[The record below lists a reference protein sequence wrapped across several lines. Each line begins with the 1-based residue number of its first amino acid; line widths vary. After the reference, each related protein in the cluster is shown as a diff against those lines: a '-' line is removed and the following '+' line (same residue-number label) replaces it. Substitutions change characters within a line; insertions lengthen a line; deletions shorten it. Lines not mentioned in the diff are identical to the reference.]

1 MAPTRGHHRR
11 ERPPTLELMEP
22 RNLLSFLAPSEFD
35 AGLATTRVA
44 VADVNGDGIPDLV
57 SASDQANGGLF
68 VLLGNG
74 DGSFRPAIESATG
87 FRASAPV
94 IADFNGDGIPDVAT
108 ASGVLSISL
117 GNGDGT
123 FKPPIFSSF
132 PVTVSQPAVGDLNG
146 DGIPDLVCVV
156 VSSSTGNDSAVV
168 LLGNGNGTFKPP
180 VYLAGGLGTDTVAIA
195 DVNGDGKSDLI
206 TATDL
211 GAVGVLLGNGDGTF
225 RPANFF
231 PAGQQP
237 VDIAVAD
244 FDGDG
249 HPDLVTANY
258 TVGGR
263 TVSVLLGSG
272 DGSFRLAGSYA
283 AGPFTT
289 AVAVGDFN
297 GDGRPDIVTANPT
310 GSVRE
315 DGTATV
321 LLGNGDGTFRV
332 MAPFAAGPG
341 VRAVTV
347 ADLNQDGTPDLV
359 APNHRGGPLTVLLG
373 NGNGTFRAP
382 VGLSVGPI
390 PESAILADLNGDGV
404 PDLVTA
410 NDMSSGTV
418 RVLLGNG
425 DGTYHSGVSYPAGA
439 YPDAVAAAD
448 VNGDGILDLLTPNS
462 STNSVSVLLGNGDGS
477 FQASRSFATGST
489 PVDLQ
494 AADVNGDGILDL
506 VTADLNASAG
516 GGAVSVLL
524 GNGDGTFRSPL
535 TYAVGAYPESVAVAD
550 VNGDGEPDLLV
561 AFEGNP
567 SLADGAVGIFFGNG
581 DGTFQPLRTVFAGPA
596 PVAVK
601 VADLN
606 GDGIPDLAVANY
618 TGPGNVSVLLGI
630 GDGTFQTP
638 QSYSAGFALNSLAVV
653 DVNGDGIPDLAAAD
667 SYGTV
672 SVLLGTGD
680 GYFLPALNYYGGP
693 DPACVVA
700 GDVNGDGWPD
710 LITTNPG
717 SGTISLLIN
726 AADWSPP
733 PSRGSPGRVTLH
745 HLPLDFRYLGAEG
758 ARPPDGRTAVPDSLL
773 SMAAPLADSPEAM
786 PSPSETSDGLTAGEE
801 RLRVAVVKAAPPTT
815 PLVGSRERP
824 AHGLDPVLGMEW
836 WLVSDFQSFP
846 FDMPLP

>member
-1 MAPTRGHHRR
+1 MARRNTSPYVRKTRLSL
-11 ERPPTLELMEP
+11 ETLEARALP
-22 RNLLSFLAPSEFD
+22 SF
-35 AGLATTRVA
+35 
-44 VADVNGDGIPDLV
+44 I
-57 SASDQANGGLF
+57 
-68 VLLGNG
+68 
-74 DGSFRPAIESATG
+74 
-87 FRASAPV
+87 
-94 IADFNGDGIPDVAT
+94 
-108 ASGVLSISL
+108 
-117 GNGDGT
+117 
-123 FKPPIFSSF
+123 
-132 PVTVSQPAVGDLNG
+132 AVGTYMT
-146 DGIPDLVCVV
+146 GINP
-156 VSSSTGNDSAVV
+156 
-168 LLGNGNGTFKPP
+168 
-180 VYLAGGLGTDTVAIA
+180 
-195 DVNGDGKSDLI
+195 
-206 TATDL
+206 
-211 GAVGVLLGNGDGTF
+211 
-225 RPANFF
+225 
-231 PAGQQP
+231 Q
-237 VDIAVAD
+237 
-244 FDGDG
+244 
-249 HPDLVTANY
+249 
-258 TVGGR
+258 
-263 TVSVLLGSG
+263 
-272 DGSFRLAGSYA
+272 
-283 AGPFTT
+283 

-297 GDGRPDIVTANPT
+297 GDGI
-310 GSVRE
+310 
-315 DGTATV
+315 
-321 LLGNGDGTFRV
+321 
-332 MAPFAAGPG
+332 
-341 VRAVTV
+341 
-347 ADLNQDGTPDLV
+347 ADLAVANQGSSPYAYQDG
-359 APNHRGGPLTVLLG
+359 
-373 NGNGTFRAP
+373 
-382 VGLSVGPI
+382 
-390 PESAILADLNGDGV
+390 
-404 PDLVTA
+404 
-410 NDMSSGTV
+410 
-418 RVLLGNG
+418 
-425 DGTYHSGVSYPAGA
+425 
-439 YPDAVAAAD
+439 
-448 VNGDGILDLLTPNS
+448 
-462 STNSVSVLLGNGDGS
+462 SVSVLLGNGDGT
-477 FQASRSFATGST
+477 FQDAQTLVSGFAVKAVT
-489 PVDLQ
+489 V
-494 AADVNGDGILDL
+494 ADVNNDGIPD
-506 VTADLNASAG
+506 VV
-516 GGAVSVLL
+516 AVGHMPTNDVAVVLL